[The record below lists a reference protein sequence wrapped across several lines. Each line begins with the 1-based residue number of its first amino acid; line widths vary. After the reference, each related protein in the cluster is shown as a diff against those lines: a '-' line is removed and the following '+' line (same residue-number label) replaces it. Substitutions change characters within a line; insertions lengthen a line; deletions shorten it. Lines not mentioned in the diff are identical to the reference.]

1 MDHTNQGRRITI
13 VEQPMSLF
21 RIIPDRSV
29 SNHQNRRVWRL
40 LHDLMAMDH
49 SFRSRFSRHKG
60 WRFNYQLRD
69 QVWFEVVFTCKEK
82 EIVTDDTEEKREYDY
97 PLLELERTANFY
109 ICVPTKYAETFCH
122 KLQDKNTQLT
132 FEEVP
137 LNSIVVSPL
146 AEIAEYRLQRHDVFS
161 LRSNDNEQTSPI
173 SSFLN
178 TAYDLQGNDM
188 VRLSFCLERM
198 ERKKWRSLAEYAWN
212 QLDKKRI
219 PVRARFD
226 AALLSRNFG
235 DMSRYLV
242 GEIRSIAEDIMQGF
256 QNVFMKSD
264 HTFKREKNS
273 YENSEFNRMMV
284 NGQLSVDTKK
294 KVYEPTFKTKIRLAI
309 QSEDRSRLHMI
320 GHSISNALSELSE
333 DNALLPH
340 KVTVHIKAKIIDEM
354 NSFQPKIKDRDTNVL
369 SAKEI
374 GKLHQYPTRDLQ
386 AKYPDILTFK
396 PKVEIDVPKI
406 FRDPAGIHLGISEF
420 RGEKVGIYLPVPKF
434 NDKAKMD
441 EFMMSRV
448 FMGSPRMGKDT
459 MIANFIVGAVE
470 KGCSAL
476 ILDVVCEE
484 GNTRGLADS
493 IRDALPVHQVIDLDL
508 EQNDFS
514 VYLGLSEIM
523 EKSDDVGNLLAN
535 EFAELF
541 ELDDKEQTL
550 MYLREGVKACN
561 GDLFALRL
569 MLMSSGSAGGY
580 LDLKIKELTA
590 EGKEYEAAFW
600 DSYRNETDGMR
611 SYIRKP
617 ILNRLATLFS
627 DNRLK
632 NMFAQK
638 PNPEIN
644 FAHWFKEG
652 KAIIIRV
659 PNRPPFSS
667 STVKTI
673 CQWMVMKAFLT
684 KQTMQDKECPTFLV
698 LNEPHQFLNDKLEGW
713 LNRMLVECPKL
724 RLSLI
729 FAFHHLGQIP
739 DKLRDTLISSS
750 MNWHLF
756 KNTHL
761 KTYESM
767 APYLLPTYTPE
778 EAMLQTEQYDCINIL
793 FRGGTYVQPWM
804 MRALAPVNSRKT
816 PFNNKH
822 LTAMYT
828 EQYGQPR
835 KEVEAEI
842 FQREKILFTR
852 K

>member
-1 MDHTNQGRRITI
+1 MDDIKQNRWLNII
-13 VEQPMSLF
+13 EQPMSLF

-40 LHDLMAMDH
+40 LHDLMAIDH
-49 SFRSRFSRHKG
+49 SFRSRFSRAG

-69 QVWFEVVFTCKEK
+69 QVWFEVVFTCE
-82 EIVTDDTEEKREYDY
+82 ERAIETDDTEDAKRYDI
-97 PLLELERTANFY
+97 PLLEMKRTANFY

-137 LNSIVVSPL
+137 LDSIAVSPQSEVL
-146 AEIAEYRLQRHDVFS
+146 EYHLQRHDVFS

-173 SSFLN
+173 SSFLH
-178 TAYDLQGNDM
+178 TAYDLQGDDK

-198 ERKKWRSLAEYAWN
+198 DRKKWRGLADYAWS
-212 QLDKKRI
+212 QLEKKKI

-226 AALLSRNFG
+226 AALLARNFG
-235 DMSRYLV
+235 DMSRYAV
-242 GEIRSIAEDIMQGF
+242 GEVRSIAEDIMQGF
-256 QNVFMKSD
+256 QNVFMKND
-264 HTFKREKNS
+264 HAFKTEKNS
-273 YENSEFNRMMV
+273 YENSEYNRMMV

-294 KVYEPTFKTKIRLAI
+294 KVYEPTFKTKIRLAVHS
-309 QSEDRSRLHMI
+309 QDRSRLHMI
-320 GHSISNALSELSE
+320 GHGISNALSELAE
-333 DNALLPH
+333 DNALLAY
-340 KVTVHIKAKIIDEM
+340 KVRVNIKGKIIDEM
-354 NSFQPKIKDRDTNVL
+354 NSFQTKTSDNDVNVL

-374 GKLHQYPTRDLQ
+374 GKLHQYPTRELQ
-386 AKYPDILTFK
+386 ALHPDILTFK
-396 PKVEIDVPKI
+396 AKVEIDVPKV
-406 FRDPAGIHLGISEF
+406 FRDPSGIHLGVSEF
-420 RGEKVGIYLPVPKF
+420 RGEKVDIYLPVPKF
-434 NDKAKMD
+434 DDKPKMD

-459 MIANFIVGAVE
+459 MIANFICGAVE

-493 IRDALPVHQVIDLDL
+493 IRDALPVHKVIDLDL
-508 EQNDFS
+508 EQNDYS
-514 VYLGLSEIM
+514 IYLGLSEIM
-523 EKSDDVGNLLAN
+523 DKSDDVGNLLAN

-569 MLMSSGSAGGY
+569 LLMSNGATGGY
-580 LDLKIKELTA
+580 LDLKIKELEA
-590 EGKEYEAAFW
+590 AGKEYEAAFW
-600 DSYRNETDGMR
+600 TQYRDESEGMR
-611 SYIRKP
+611 SFIRKP

-644 FAHWFKEG
+644 FAEWFKEG

-698 LNEPHQFLNDKLEGW
+698 LNEPHQFLNDKLVGW
-713 LNRMLVECPKL
+713 LDRMLVECPKL

-761 KTYESM
+761 KTYEAM
-767 APYLLPTYTPE
+767 APYLSPTYTPE
-778 EAMLQTEQYDCINIL
+778 EAMFQTEQYDCINIL
-793 FRGGTYVQPWM
+793 FRGGKYVAPWM
-804 MRALAPVNSRKT
+804 MRALAPINARRT
-816 PFNNKH
+816 PFNNGH
-822 LTAMYT
+822 ITAMYT
-828 EQYGQPR
+828 QQYGLPR

-842 FQREKILFTR
+842 FQREKVLFVR